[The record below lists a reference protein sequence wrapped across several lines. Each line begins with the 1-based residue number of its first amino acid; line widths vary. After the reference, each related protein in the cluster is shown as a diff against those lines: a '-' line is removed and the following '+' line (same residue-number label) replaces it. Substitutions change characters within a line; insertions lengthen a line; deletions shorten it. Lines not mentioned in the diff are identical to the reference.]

1 MTGAVLT
8 YSDSAFSDGS
18 FLDFSCEDTDTM
30 VSGPLQK
37 QCRYGAWLPDDK
49 VTCREVN

>member
-1 MTGAVLT
+1 MTGAVLA

-37 QCRYGAWLPDDK
+37 QCRYGAWLPDDE

>member
-8 YSDSAFSDGS
+8 YSDSAFPDLST
-18 FLDFSCEDTDTM
+18 LDFTCEAADTL

-37 QCRYGAWLPDDK
+37 QCKYGSWLPDDE
-49 VTCREVN
+49 VTCREVT